1 MEYVQPGYGK
11 STEVTR
17 EEREFI
23 FAICREYAAR
33 RAAFSFA
40 G

>member
-17 EEREFI
+17 KEREFI

-33 RAAFSFA
+33 RNCFTYP